1 MSRKKKKT
9 YEAEFYLQCLLSNQ
23 ASVGGMAR
31 LLDAF
36 GVMLCEYH
44 EAGIRLKDS
53 EMLAEGVFS
62 FVTDDPEAAELL
74 EVCQGSPHLRKS
86 GGDQDAC

>member
-1 MSRKKKKT
+1 MSKKKKKT
-9 YEAEFYLQCLLSNQ
+9 YEAEFCLQCLLRNQ

-36 GVMLCEYH
+36 GVILCEYH
-44 EAGIRLKDS
+44 KAGIRLKDR
-53 EMLAEGVFS
+53 EMLADGVFS
-62 FVTDDPEAAELL
+62 FVTNDPKAAELL
-74 EVCQGSPHLRKS
+74 EVCRKSPHLHKS